1 LSINTAVV
9 GLGKMGISHLA
20 VVNATTGF
28 KVTAM
33 CDSAPLVGD
42 VLSKYSGIQHFSDFD
57 KTLALPDLQAV
68 IIATPSTSHASMVA
82 KALDRGLHVFCEK
95 PLTLSADESYDLAKS
110 AQQKGLVAQ
119 VGYHNR
125 LIGTFGE
132 VKRLLE
138 LGTLGRISHI
148 QVEAW
153 GPVVLKPSKPTW
165 RSKAGQGGGC
175 LYDYAAH
182 PINLMNW
189 YLGKPDACV
198 GAILKSYYSTE
209 VDDEVYSLLTFPSGV
224 TGMVSVN
231 WSDPSC
237 RKMTTRVTI
246 WGEGGRI
253 YADRQELQLFLTGNR
268 PVPEGYNEGWTVR
281 YITDLTPPVGYYLRG
296 EEYSA
301 QIEAFG
307 HAIETGAK
315 DYVNDLQSAA
325 MTDETMTK
333 IRDAASGQSAGGA
346 TITQPARKRGLFGRL
361 SRA

>member
-1 LSINTAVV
+1 LINTAVV

-28 KVTAM
+28 KVAAI

-42 VLSKYSGIQHFSDFD
+42 VLSKYSGIEHFSDFD
-57 KTLALPDLQAV
+57 KALSLPDLKAV
-68 IIATPSTSHASMVA
+68 IIATPSTSHAAMVA

-95 PLTLSADESYDLAKS
+95 PLTLSAQQSYDLAQS
-110 AQQKGLVAQ
+110 AKQKGLVAQ

-132 VKRLLE
+132 IKRLLG
-138 LGTLGRISHI
+138 LGVLGRISHI

-189 YLGKPDACV
+189 YLGMPDACV

-209 VDDEVYSLLTFPSGV
+209 VDDEIYSLLTFPKGV

-253 YADRQELQLFLTGNR
+253 FADRQELQVFLTGNC
-268 PVPEGYNEGWTVR
+268 PVPEGYNEGWTVK
-281 YITDLTPPVGYYLRG
+281 YITELTPPVGYYLRG

-307 HAIETGAK
+307 HAIDTNAT

-325 MTDETMTK
+325 MTDETMEI
-333 IRDAASGQSAGGA
+333 IRKAASGEGSTGA
-346 TITQPARKRGLFGRL
+346 TIGQPARKQGWFGRL
-361 SRA
+361 TGS